1 MLKQNRNTDYREDL
15 GKYYAEKGNLRLKYT
30 ALASIGVSIILML
43 VMAFWHAQ
51 ISASMMQLMR
61 GCSGLFALV
70 FVVLITI
77 LVYRVNV
84 SYFNDR
90 RSRK

>member
-1 MLKQNRNTDYREDL
+1 MLKQNRNTDHRNDL
-15 GKYYAEKGNLRLKYT
+15 EKYYAEKGNRRLKYA
-30 ALASIGVSIILML
+30 ALASIAVSIILML
-43 VMAFWHAQ
+43 IMAFFHEH
-51 ISASMMQLMR
+51 ISDMMMQFMR

-70 FVVLITI
+70 FVALVTI

-90 RSRK
+90 RNRN